1 VKPAQVLRRLPLA
14 LLAPALVAGVGCV
27 SSDDIDGLHRQM
39 NDIQRQIQAVEN
51 KSSSKEEV
59 QKLNTSVSQQTNQLL
74 KSNADT
80 GVKLDELSRQ
90 IEALQA
96 KLEDTNRRLA
106 ELSQQIASTPG
117 DLGRPAPTAS
127 SPTAPSVGAPRAN
140 TRGGSSPPPGPPP
153 GSSPA
158 GPSPQQLYD
167 TAYGD
172 YTKGRYEL
180 AIAGFQDYIDR
191 YPSTDLSDNAQYWI
205 GESHFSQKKYAE
217 SIRDFDA
224 LLKRWPQSDK
234 AAAALLKKG
243 YALAETNRRAEAAV
257 ALQYVIH
264 EYPTSDEARLAKQK
278 LSSWG
283 VESR

>member
-1 VKPAQVLRRLPLA
+1 MSGLHGPRALA
-14 LLAPALVAGVGCV
+14 LAVLAPVLVCLGCV
-27 SSDDIDGLHRQM
+27 SSDDIQGLHRQM
-39 NDIQRQIQAVEN
+39 NDIERQIQAVEN

-59 QKLNTSVSQQTNQLL
+59 QKLNASVAQQTNQLL

-90 IEALQA
+90 IEALQG
-96 KLEDTNRRLA
+96 KLDDTNRRLA
-106 ELSQQIASTPG
+106 ELSQQIAATQG
-117 DLGRPAPTAS
+117 DLSRLGSAPTA
-127 SPTAPSVGAPRAN
+127 PTVGAPRPN
-140 TRGGSSPPPGPPP
+140 TARPGAPPG
-153 GSSPA
+153 A

-180 AIAGFQDYIDR
+180 SIAGFQDYIDR

-205 GESHFSQKKYAE
+205 GESNFSERKFDEAIK
-217 SIRDFDA
+217 DFDT

-243 YALAETNRRAEAAV
+243 LALQELNRRAEAVV

-264 EYPTSDEARLAKQK
+264 EYPGSDEARLAKQR
-278 LSSWG
+278 LTSLG
-283 VESR
+283 VDGH

>member
-1 VKPAQVLRRLPLA
+1 MRLAIDPRRSALAILAAGLVLA
-14 LLAPALVAGVGCV
+14 AGCV
-27 SSDDIDGLHRQM
+27 SSDDIEGLHRQM
-39 NDIQRQIQAVEN
+39 NDIERQIQAVES

-59 QKLNTSVSQQTNQLL
+59 QKLNASVAQQTSQLL

-96 KLEDTNRRLA
+96 KLDDTNRRLA
-106 ELSQQIASTPG
+106 ELSQQIAATQG
-117 DLGRPAPTAS
+117 DLGRPGAPPGAALS
-127 SPTAPSVGAPRAN
+127 PSVGAPRPNA
-140 TRGGSSPPPGPPP
+140 PGI
-153 GSSPA
+153 PA

-180 AIAGFQDYIDR
+180 AISGFQEYIER

-205 GESHFSQKKYAE
+205 GESHFSERKFDDA
-217 SIRDFDA
+217 IADFDA
-224 LLKRWPQSDK
+224 LLKRWPKSDK
-234 AAAALLKKG
+234 SAAALLKKG
-243 YALAETNRRAEAAV
+243 LALQELNRRPEAVV

-264 EYPTSDEARLAKQK
+264 EYPGSDEARLAKQR
-278 LSSWG
+278 LSSLG

>member
-1 VKPAQVLRRLPLA
+1 MRLPIDPRRSALA
-14 LLAPALVAGVGCV
+14 FLAAGLVLAAGCV
-27 SSDDIDGLHRQM
+27 SSDDIEGLHRQM
-39 NDIQRQIQAVEN
+39 NDIERQIQAVEN

-59 QKLNTSVSQQTNQLL
+59 QKLNASVAQQTNQLL

-96 KLEDTNRRLA
+96 KLDDTNRRLA
-106 ELSQQIASTPG
+106 ELSQQIAASQG
-117 DLGRPAPTAS
+117 DLGRPGAPGAALS
-127 SPTAPSVGAPRAN
+127 PSVGAPRPNA
-140 TRGGSSPPPGPPP
+140 PGPAV
-153 GSSPA
+153 A

-180 AIAGFQDYIDR
+180 AISGFQDYIER

-205 GESHFSQKKYAE
+205 GESHFSERKFDDA
-217 SIRDFDA
+217 IADFDG
-224 LLKRWPQSDK
+224 LLKRWPRSDK

-243 YALAETNRRAEAAV
+243 LALQELNRRPEAVV
-257 ALQYVIH
+257 ALQYVVH
-264 EYPTSDEARLAKQK
+264 EYPGSDEARLARQR
-278 LSSWG
+278 LSALG

>member
-1 VKPAQVLRRLPLA
+1 MLAGLVPVLA
-14 LLAPALVAGVGCV
+14 AGTGCV

-39 NDIQRQIQAVEN
+39 NDIQRQIQAVET

-59 QKLNTSVSQQTNQLL
+59 QKLNTSVAQQTSQLL

-80 GVKLDELSRQ
+80 GVKLEDLSRQ

-96 KLEDTNRRLA
+96 KLDDTNRRLA
-106 ELSQQIASTPG
+106 ELSQQIAASQG
-117 DLGRPAPTAS
+117 SLGRPESSPAP
-127 SPTAPSVGAPRAN
+127 PTAPSVGTPRPNPLTAAPPPA
-140 TRGGSSPPPGPPP
+140 SSPRRDPTP
-153 GSSPA
+153 SAS

-180 AIAGFQDYIDR
+180 AIAGFQDYVDR
-191 YPSTDLSDNAQYWI
+191 YPGTDLSDNAQYWI
-205 GESHFSQKKYAE
+205 GESHFSERKYADA
-217 SIRDFDA
+217 ITDFDT
-224 LLKRWPQSDK
+224 LLRRWPHSDK

-243 YALAETNRRAEAAV
+243 YALAELNRRAEAVV

-264 EYPTSDEARLAKQK
+264 EYPTSDESRLAKQK
-278 LSSWG
+278 LNSWG
-283 VESR
+283 VETR

>member
-1 VKPAQVLRRLPLA
+1 MSLFRDPRRFALA
-14 LLAPALVAGVGCV
+14 ALAAGAAVSFACV

-39 NDIQRQIQAVEN
+39 NDIERQIQAVES

-59 QKLNTSVSQQTNQLL
+59 QKLNASVAQQTNQLL

-96 KLEDTNRRLA
+96 KLDDTNRRLA
-106 ELSQQIASTPG
+106 EVSQQIAAAPG
-117 DLGRPAPTAS
+117 GGPGAPL
-127 SPTAPSVGAPRAN
+127 SPSIGAPRPNA
-140 TRGGSSPPPGPPP
+140 PPAAAAG
-153 GSSPA
+153 

-180 AIAGFQDYIDR
+180 AVAGFQDYIER
-191 YPSTDLSDNAQYWI
+191 YPSTDLSDNAQYWV
-205 GESHFSQKKYAE
+205 GESHFSERKFDDA
-217 SIRDFDA
+217 IGDFDA
-224 LLKRWPQSDK
+224 LLKRWPKSDK

-243 YALAETNRRAEAAV
+243 LALQELNRRAEAVV

-264 EYPTSDEARLAKQK
+264 EYPGSDEARLARQR
-278 LSSWG
+278 LTALG
-283 VESR
+283 VEAR

>member
-1 VKPAQVLRRLPLA
+1 MRALRGLRGIVLA
-14 LLAPALVAGVGCV
+14 LLAPIAVLSFGCV
-27 SSDDIDGLHRQM
+27 SSDDIEGLHRQM
-39 NDIQRQIQAVEN
+39 NDIERQIQAVEN

-59 QKLNTSVSQQTNQLL
+59 QKLNASVAQQTSELL

-96 KLEDTNRRLA
+96 KLDDTNRRLA
-106 ELSQQIASTPG
+106 ELSQQIAATQG
-117 DLGRPAPTAS
+117 DLNRLSPGGPPPAMS
-127 SPTAPSVGAPRAN
+127 PSVGAPRPNARPGAPSGAASG
-140 TRGGSSPPPGPPP
+140 TGG
-153 GSSPA
+153 A
-158 GPSPQQLYD
+158 SPQQLYD

-180 AIAGFQDYIDR
+180 AIAGFQEYIER

-205 GESHFSQKKYAE
+205 GESHFSERK
-217 SIRDFDA
+217 FDDA
-224 LLKRWPQSDK
+224 IANFDGLLKRWPQSDK

-243 YALAETNRRAEAAV
+243 LALQEMNRKPEAVV

-264 EYPTSDEARLAKQK
+264 EYPGSDEARLARQR
-278 LSSWG
+278 LTSLG
-283 VESR
+283 VETR

>member
-1 VKPAQVLRRLPLA
+1 VSLLRGPRALA
-14 LLAPALVAGVGCV
+14 LAVLAPLLVCLGCV
-27 SSDDIDGLHRQM
+27 SSDDIQGLHRQM
-39 NDIQRQIQAVEN
+39 NDIERQIQAVEN

-59 QKLNTSVSQQTNQLL
+59 QKLNASVAQQTNQLL

-90 IEALQA
+90 IEALQG
-96 KLEDTNRRLA
+96 KLDDTNRRLA
-106 ELSQQIASTPG
+106 ELSQQIAATQG
-117 DLGRPAPTAS
+117 DLSRLGTGASATAPT
-127 SPTAPSVGAPRAN
+127 VGAPRPNPGRPAAPA
-140 TRGGSSPPPGPPP
+140 GGPG
-153 GSSPA
+153 A

-180 AIAGFQDYIDR
+180 SIAGFQDYIER

-205 GESHFSQKKYAE
+205 GESNFSERKFEEA
-217 SIRDFDA
+217 IRDFDT

-234 AAAALLKKG
+234 SAAALLKKG
-243 YALAETNRRAEAAV
+243 LALQELNRRAEAVV

-264 EYPTSDEARLAKQK
+264 EYPGSDEARLAKQR
-278 LSSWG
+278 LASLG
-283 VESR
+283 ADGH

>member
-1 VKPAQVLRRLPLA
+1 MMLAGLVPVLA
-14 LLAPALVAGVGCV
+14 AGTGCV

-59 QKLNTSVSQQTNQLL
+59 QKLNTSVAQQTNQLL

-96 KLEDTNRRLA
+96 KLDDTNRRLA
-106 ELSQQIASTPG
+106 ELSQQIAATQG
-117 DLGRPAPTAS
+117 DLSRLQ
-127 SPTAPSVGAPRAN
+127 SPPPSPNAPSVGAPRAN
-140 TRGGSSPPPGPPP
+140 APANPPPGPAHNTAPP
-153 GSSPA
+153 SG

-180 AIAGFQDYIDR
+180 AIAGFQDYVDR
-191 YPSTDLSDNAQYWI
+191 YPNTDLSDNAQYWI
-205 GESHFSQKKYAE
+205 GESHFSERKYADA
-217 SIRDFDA
+217 IKDFEA
-224 LLKRWPQSDK
+224 LLRRWPQSDK

-243 YALAETNRRAEAAV
+243 YALGEINRRAEAVV

-264 EYPTSDEARLAKQK
+264 EYPTSDESRLAKQK

>member
-1 VKPAQVLRRLPLA
+1 VRALRGPRWIALAILTPLFA
-14 LLAPALVAGVGCV
+14 LSFGCV
-27 SSDDIDGLHRQM
+27 SSEDIEGLHRQM
-39 NDIQRQIQAVEN
+39 NDIERQIQAVEN

-59 QKLNTSVSQQTNQLL
+59 QKLNASVAQQTNQLL

-96 KLEDTNRRLA
+96 KLDDTNRRLA
-106 ELSQQIASTPG
+106 ELSQQIAATQG
-117 DLGRPAPTAS
+117 DLSRLNPGGAAM
-127 SPTAPSVGAPRAN
+127 APSIGAPRPNAK
-140 TRGGSSPPPGPPP
+140 PGAPP
-153 GSSPA
+153 GSA
-158 GPSPQQLYD
+158 GGGGASPQQLYD

-180 AIAGFQDYIDR
+180 AIAGFQEYIER

-205 GESHFSQKKYAE
+205 GESHFSERKFDDA
-217 SIRDFDA
+217 IRDFDT

-243 YALAETNRRAEAAV
+243 LALQELNRRPEAIV

-264 EYPTSDEARLAKQK
+264 EYPGSDEARLARQR
-278 LSSWG
+278 LSSLG
-283 VESR
+283 IETH

>member
-1 VKPAQVLRRLPLA
+1 MRRFRVPRGIALA
-14 LLAPALVAGVGCV
+14 ILTPLVALSFGCV
-27 SSDDIDGLHRQM
+27 SSDDIEGLHRQM
-39 NDIQRQIQAVEN
+39 NDIERQIQAVEN

-59 QKLNTSVSQQTNQLL
+59 QKLNVSVAQQTSQLL

-96 KLEDTNRRLA
+96 KLDDTNRRLA
-106 ELSQQIASTPG
+106 ELSQQIAATQG
-117 DLGRPAPTAS
+117 DLNRLSPGAPAMSPSVGSPRPNTRPAPG
-127 SPTAPSVGAPRAN
+127 APSGGA
-140 TRGGSSPPPGPPP
+140 
-153 GSSPA
+153 
-158 GPSPQQLYD
+158 SPQQLYD

-180 AIAGFQDYIDR
+180 AIAGFQEYIER

-205 GESHFSQKKYAE
+205 GESQFSERKFGDAIG
-217 SIRDFDA
+217 SFDA

-234 AAAALLKKG
+234 SAAALLKKG
-243 YALAETNRRAEAAV
+243 LALQELNRRPEAVV

-264 EYPTSDEARLAKQK
+264 EYPGSDEARLARQR
-278 LSSWG
+278 LSSLG
-283 VESR
+283 VETR

>member
-1 VKPAQVLRRLPLA
+1 MS
-14 LLAPALVAGVGCV
+14 PALRPRRSALAILAAGLLFGAGCV
-27 SSDDIDGLHRQM
+27 SSDDIEGLHRQM
-39 NDIQRQIQAVEN
+39 NDIERQIQAVES

-59 QKLNTSVSQQTNQLL
+59 QKLNASVSQQTTDLL

-96 KLEDTNRRLA
+96 KLDDTNRRLA
-106 ELSQQIASTPG
+106 ELSQQIAASPG
-117 DLGRPAPTAS
+117 SLGAPPGAGAAMS
-127 SPTAPSVGAPRAN
+127 PSVGAPRPNA
-140 TRGGSSPPPGPPP
+140 PPPG
-153 GSSPA
+153 GA

-180 AIAGFQDYIDR
+180 AISGFQEYIDR
-191 YPSTDLSDNAQYWI
+191 YPTTDLSDNAQYWV
-205 GESHFSQKKYAE
+205 GESHFSERKFDAA
-217 SIRDFDA
+217 IADFDA
-224 LLKRWPQSDK
+224 LLKRWPKSDK

-243 YALAETNRRAEAAV
+243 LALQELGRRPEAAV

-264 EYPTSDEARLAKQK
+264 EYPGSDEARLAKQR
-278 LSSWG
+278 LTALG

>member
-1 VKPAQVLRRLPLA
+1 MKLAIDPRRSALA
-14 LLAPALVAGVGCV
+14 ILAAGLLLAAGCV
-27 SSDDIDGLHRQM
+27 SLVDIEGLHRQM
-39 NDIQRQIQAVEN
+39 NDIERQIQAVEN

-59 QKLNTSVSQQTNQLL
+59 QKLNASVAQQTSELL

-96 KLEDTNRRLA
+96 KLDDTNRRLA
-106 ELSQQIASTPG
+106 ELSQQIAATQG
-117 DLGRPAPTAS
+117 DLGRPGVQGFEALRGP
-127 SPTAPSVGAPRAN
+127 PSVGAPRPNAPA
-140 TRGGSSPPPGPPP
+140 SA
-153 GSSPA
+153 A

-180 AIAGFQDYIDR
+180 AISGFQEYIER
-191 YPSTDLSDNAQYWI
+191 YPATDLSDNAQYWI
-205 GESHFSQKKYAE
+205 GESHFSERKFDDA
-217 SIRDFDA
+217 IGDFDS
-224 LLKRWPQSDK
+224 LLKRWPKSDK
-234 AAAALLKKG
+234 SAAALLKKG
-243 YALAETNRRAEAAV
+243 LALQELNRRPEAVV

-264 EYPTSDEARLAKQK
+264 EYPGSDEARLAKQR
-278 LSSWG
+278 LTTLG

>member
-1 VKPAQVLRRLPLA
+1 MSPLRGPRA
-14 LLAPALVAGVGCV
+14 VAAAVLAPLLVSIGCV
-27 SSDDIDGLHRQM
+27 SSDDIQGLHRQM
-39 NDIQRQIQAVEN
+39 NDIERQIQAVEN

-59 QKLNTSVSQQTNQLL
+59 QKLNVSVAQQTNQLL

-90 IEALQA
+90 IEALQG
-96 KLEDTNRRLA
+96 KLDDTNRRLA
-106 ELSQQIASTPG
+106 ELSQQIAATQG
-117 DLGRPAPTAS
+117 DLNRLGSGAAATAPT
-127 SPTAPSVGAPRAN
+127 VGAPRPN
-140 TRGGSSPPPGPPP
+140 TGRPVPPAGA
-153 GSSPA
+153 GA

-180 AIAGFQDYIDR
+180 SIAGFQDYIER

-205 GESHFSQKKYAE
+205 GESNFSERKFDEA
-217 SIRDFDA
+217 IRDFDT

-243 YALAETNRRAEAAV
+243 LALQELNRRAEAVV

-264 EYPTSDEARLAKQK
+264 EYPGSDEARLARQR
-278 LSSWG
+278 LTSLG
-283 VESR
+283 VDGH